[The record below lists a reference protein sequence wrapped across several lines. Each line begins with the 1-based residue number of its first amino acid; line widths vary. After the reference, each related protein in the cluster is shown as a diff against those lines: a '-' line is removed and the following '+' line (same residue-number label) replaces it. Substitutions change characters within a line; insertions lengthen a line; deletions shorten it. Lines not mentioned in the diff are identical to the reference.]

1 MIEDAAERCRDVVSG
16 EADVFSWVVDA
27 EIVNP
32 DEKTQEGC
40 AVIDWGV
47 FVFPV
52 FCSRVRKLR
61 VGGAVI
67 RGPSSIAF
75 VIEDR

>member
-1 MIEDAAERCRDVVSG
+1 VIEDAAERCRDVVSR

-40 AVIDWGV
+40 AVIDWGET
-47 FVFPV
+47 
-52 FCSRVRKLR
+52 LALW
-61 VGGAVI
+61 G
-67 RGPSSIAF
+67 
-75 VIEDR
+75 